1 MSAPPQASGGGRLE
15 TNMNPCPPRSGEGQ
29 KSLYSLLIG
38 SPTLTGAPKGPSG
51 LARPA
56 TQMSRPPSPPGR
68 FEAMYNCSPSRER
81 IGQPSRNGVFSSE
94 LVPGTDSRLTAGPQ
108 AENEGAA
115 SAGAATSRSR
125 ALASTPTSS
134 ASATTIKNLCLFIFV
149 SPSLADGVV
158 FRLRCDTIRPAREE
172 SDPPGAKR
180 RGAALDTASPEEMPL
195 TTKSAGISFFLRC
208 SNQMRCFGGARIVFI
223 MSTPLSSVSE
233 RVTISWQRIASHN
246 RFACNG

>member
-134 ASATTIKNLCLFIFV
+134 ASATTIKNLCLFILV
-149 SPSLADGVV
+149 SPSLADGWSSDWDVLQYV
-158 FRLRCDTIRPAREE
+158 RRVKRVIPQAQSAVGLLWTLRRLRRCRLPPSQPVSPFFFGVQIRCGASGEHGSFSSCQLRFLPRSEE
-172 SDPPGAKR
+172 
-180 RGAALDTASPEEMPL
+180 
-195 TTKSAGISFFLRC
+195 
-208 SNQMRCFGGARIVFI
+208 
-223 MSTPLSSVSE
+223 
-233 RVTISWQRIASHN
+233 
-246 RFACNG
+246 